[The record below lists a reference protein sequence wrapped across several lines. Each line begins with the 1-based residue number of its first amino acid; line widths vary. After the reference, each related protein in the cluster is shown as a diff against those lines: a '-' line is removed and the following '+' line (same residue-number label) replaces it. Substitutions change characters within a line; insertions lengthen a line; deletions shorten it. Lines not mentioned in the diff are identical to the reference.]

1 MSRRE
6 LPARPV
12 DSAAAAPSPILTA
25 PILPTLMRLAL
36 PNMGAMLAGSAATI
50 AETAYVGL
58 LGVGALAG
66 MALVFPLIMLQ
77 GMFSAGAI
85 GSGVSAAIA
94 QALGAGERARAE
106 AIAAHAVWLALVAG
120 GLTSLLMLLLARP
133 LLMLLGGRGV
143 ALDEAVAFAGVA
155 FLGSAMVWM
164 LNLLAAVLRGV
175 GAMAAPSAVLLLAA
189 VLQVLVGGGLGLGL
203 GPLPRLGM
211 AGVAAGQV
219 VASTAGA
226 LLLLGVLRRGRTGLR
241 LDLFGTP
248 LSRARFADILRVG
261 GPALISPLQTILTVL
276 ILTRLVASFGPDALA
291 GYGIGTRLEFLM
303 VPIAFAVGVASVPM
317 VGGAIGA
324 GDVAR
329 ARLVAWTAGGIS
341 AAMLGAVG
349 LVLAIVPDA
358 WTLMFSDAPAVR
370 AAASGYFRGAGPG
383 YAFYGAGLAL
393 YFSSLA
399 AGRVKGVVLAGTVR
413 LLVVGLGAA
422 LILRSG
428 MGLSAVFALV
438 GLGMLAYGAATAHA
452 VRIADWR
459 RR

>member
-175 GAMAAPSAVLLLAA
+175 GAMAAPSAVLLL
-189 VLQVLVGGGLGLGL
+189 
-203 GPLPRLGM
+203 
-211 AGVAAGQV
+211 
-219 VASTAGA
+219 
-226 LLLLGVLRRGRTGLR
+226 
-241 LDLFGTP
+241 
-248 LSRARFADILRVG
+248 
-261 GPALISPLQTILTVL
+261 
-276 ILTRLVASFGPDALA
+276 
-291 GYGIGTRLEFLM
+291 
-303 VPIAFAVGVASVPM
+303 
-317 VGGAIGA
+317 
-324 GDVAR
+324 
-329 ARLVAWTAGGIS
+329 
-341 AAMLGAVG
+341 
-349 LVLAIVPDA
+349 
-358 WTLMFSDAPAVR
+358 
-370 AAASGYFRGAGPG
+370 
-383 YAFYGAGLAL
+383 
-393 YFSSLA
+393 
-399 AGRVKGVVLAGTVR
+399 
-413 LLVVGLGAA
+413 
-422 LILRSG
+422 
-428 MGLSAVFALV
+428 
-438 GLGMLAYGAATAHA
+438 
-452 VRIADWR
+452 
-459 RR
+459 